1 MSAFGRRASGVRR
14 FGNDRTSFGAL
25 LLLALLAGLCLTAPL
40 IAPYD
45 PYDPNMIDILD
56 SELPPV
62 WQSDGDARFL
72 LGTDTQGRDM
82 LSAILYG
89 TGISLLIGLV
99 AVLIQAVIGI
109 AIGLLAGYAGGRIDA
124 FLMRLADIQLSLST
138 LMVAIIALAL
148 FQKSFGAEQFG
159 VLAVPML
166 ILVIGLAEWPLF
178 ARTVRGCVLAELNK
192 DYVLAAQALGLAPFH
207 IVRRHILPNISSPLL
222 IIATVQ
228 VANAIMAEA
237 ALSFLGLGMPATQP
251 SLGALIRAGFDVIL
265 SGVWW
270 ITTLPSIALVVLV
283 LAINMVGDG
292 LRDALNPRLQR

>member
-1 MSAFGRRASGVRR
+1 MSAVGQRASGLRR
-14 FGNDRTSFGAL
+14 FKKDRASFVAL
-25 LLLALLAGLCLTAPL
+25 LLLGLLAVLCLAAPL

-45 PYDPNMIDILD
+45 PYDPNIIDILD
-56 SELPPV
+56 SELPPI
-62 WQSDGDARFL
+62 WQVEGDARFL

-89 TGISLLIGLV
+89 TGISLLIGLA
-99 AVLIQAVIGI
+99 AVVIQAILGI
-109 AIGLLAGYAGGRIDA
+109 SLGLLAGYAGGRIDA

-166 ILVIGLAEWPLF
+166 ILVIGLAEWPHF
-178 ARTVRGCVLAELNK
+178 ARTVRGSVLAERNK
-192 DYVLAAQALGLAPFH
+192 DYVLAARALGLAPLH

-228 VANAIMAEA
+228 IANAIMAEA

-251 SLGALIRAGFDVIL
+251 SLGALIRAGFDVIF

-270 ITTLPSIALVVLV
+270 ITILPSMALVVLI

-292 LRDALNPRLQR
+292 LRDALNPRL

>member
-1 MSAFGRRASGVRR
+1 MSAVGQRASGLRR
-14 FGNDRTSFGAL
+14 FKKDRASFVAL
-25 LLLALLAGLCLTAPL
+25 LLLGLLAVLCLAAPL

-45 PYDPNMIDILD
+45 PYDPNIIDILD
-56 SELPPV
+56 SELPPM
-62 WQSDGDARFL
+62 WQVEGDARFL

-89 TGISLLIGLV
+89 TGISLLIGLA
-99 AVLIQAVIGI
+99 AVVIQAILGI
-109 AIGLLAGYAGGRIDA
+109 SLGLLAGYAGGRIDA

-166 ILVIGLAEWPLF
+166 ILVIGLAEWPHF
-178 ARTVRGCVLAELNK
+178 ARTVRGSVLAERNK
-192 DYVLAAQALGLAPFH
+192 DYVLAARALGLAPLH

-228 VANAIMAEA
+228 IANAIMAEA

-251 SLGALIRAGFDVIL
+251 SLGALIRAGFDVIF

-270 ITTLPSIALVVLV
+270 ITILPSMALVVLI

-292 LRDALNPRLQR
+292 LRDALNPRL

>member
-1 MSAFGRRASGVRR
+1 MSAVGQRASGLRR
-14 FGNDRTSFGAL
+14 FKKDRASFVAL
-25 LLLALLAGLCLTAPL
+25 LLLGLLAVICLAAPL

-45 PYDPNMIDILD
+45 PYDPNIIDILD
-56 SELPPV
+56 SELPPI
-62 WQSDGDARFL
+62 WQVEGDARFL

-89 TGISLLIGLV
+89 TGISLLIGLA
-99 AVLIQAVIGI
+99 AVVIQALLGI
-109 AIGLLAGYAGGRIDA
+109 SLGLLAGYAGGRIDA

-166 ILVIGLAEWPLF
+166 ILVIGLAEWPHF
-178 ARTVRGCVLAELNK
+178 ARTVRGSVLAERNK
-192 DYVLAAQALGLAPFH
+192 DYVLAAQALGLAPLH

-251 SLGALIRAGFDVIL
+251 SLGALIRAGFDVIF

-270 ITTLPSIALVVLV
+270 ITILPSMALVVLI

-292 LRDALNPRLQR
+292 LRDALNPRL

>member
-1 MSAFGRRASGVRR
+1 MSAFGQRASGLRR
-14 FGNDRTSFGAL
+14 FKNDRVSFVAL
-25 LLLALLAGLCLTAPL
+25 LLLVLLAVLCLAAPL

-45 PYDPNMIDILD
+45 PYDPNTIDILD
-56 SELPPV
+56 SELPPI
-62 WQSDGDARFL
+62 WQAEGDTRFL

-89 TGISLLIGLV
+89 TGISLLIGLA
-99 AVLIQAVIGI
+99 AVVIQALLGVSL
-109 AIGLLAGYAGGRIDA
+109 GLLAGYAGGRIDA

-166 ILVIGLAEWPLF
+166 ILVIGLAEWPHF
-178 ARTVRGCVLAELNK
+178 ARTVRGSVLAERNK
-192 DYVLAAQALGLAPFH
+192 DYVLAAQALGLAPLH

-270 ITTLPSIALVVLV
+270 ITILPSMALVVLI

-292 LRDALNPRLQR
+292 LRDALNPRL